1 MDQTAVPFLRQFL
14 AKYKHV
20 FLILLLGILLMLL
33 PTGEKK
39 QQQAAQ
45 MPQAEATQQVQTLQE
60 QLSALLSQMEGA
72 GKVQVLLTLASG
84 EKTLYQTNEDSVT
97 ASQSETKRTDTVILT
112 DSNRNEAG
120 LVRQV
125 DPPTYLG
132 AVVLCQGAENS
143 AVRLAIT
150 EAVSNATGLGYHK
163 ITILKMK

>member
-14 AKYKHV
+14 AKYKHAL
-20 FLILLLGILLMLL
+20 LILLVGILLMLL
-33 PTGEKK
+33 PAGERTS
-39 QQQAAQ
+39 QQAEQ
-45 MPQAEATQQVQTLQE
+45 TLPAETKQETQTLQE

-72 GKVQVLLTLASG
+72 GKVQVLLTLATG
-84 EKTLYQTNEDSVT
+84 EKTLYQTNEDST
-97 ASQSETKRTDTVILT
+97 MASQSETKRTDTVIIN
-112 DSNRNEAG
+112 DSNRNETG

>member
-20 FLILLLGILLMLL
+20 FLIFLLGILLMLL

-45 MPQAEATQQVQTLQE
+45 MPQAEATQQTQTLQE

-84 EKTLYQTNEDSVT
+84 EKTLYQTNEDSAT

-150 EAVSNATGLGYHK
+150 EAISNATGLGYHK

>member
-84 EKTLYQTNEDSVT
+84 EKTLYQTNEDRAT

>member
-1 MDQTAVPFLRQFL
+1 
-14 AKYKHV
+14 
-20 FLILLLGILLMLL
+20 MLL

-84 EKTLYQTNEDSVT
+84 EKTLYQTNEDRAT

>member
-1 MDQTAVPFLRQFL
+1 
-14 AKYKHV
+14 
-20 FLILLLGILLMLL
+20 MLL
-33 PTGEKK
+33 PTGEKN

-84 EKTLYQTNEDSVT
+84 EKTLYQTNVDSAT

>member
-1 MDQTAVPFLRQFL
+1 M
-14 AKYKHV
+14 
-20 FLILLLGILLMLL
+20 
-33 PTGEKK
+33 
-39 QQQAAQ
+39 
-45 MPQAEATQQVQTLQE
+45 
-60 QLSALLSQMEGA
+60 
-72 GKVQVLLTLASG
+72 QVLLTLATG
-84 EKTLYQTNEDSVT
+84 EKTLYQINEDSTT
-97 ASQSETKRTDTVILT
+97 ASQSETKRTDTVIIN

>member
-14 AKYKHV
+14 AKYKHAL
-20 FLILLLGILLMLL
+20 LILLVGILLMLL
-33 PTGEKK
+33 PAGERTS
-39 QQQAAQ
+39 QQAEQ
-45 MPQAEATQQVQTLQE
+45 TLPAETKQETQTLQE

-72 GKVQVLLTLASG
+72 GKVQVLLTLATG
-84 EKTLYQTNEDSVT
+84 EKTLYQINEDSTT
-97 ASQSETKRTDTVILT
+97 ASQSETKRTDTVIIN

>member
-14 AKYKHV
+14 AKYKHAL
-20 FLILLLGILLMLL
+20 LILLVGILLMLL
-33 PTGEKK
+33 PAGERTS
-39 QQQAAQ
+39 QQAEQ
-45 MPQAEATQQVQTLQE
+45 TLPAETKQETQTLQE

-72 GKVQVLLTLASG
+72 GKVQVLLTLATG
-84 EKTLYQTNEDSVT
+84 EKTLYQTNEDSTT
-97 ASQSETKRTDTVILT
+97 ASQSETKRTDTVIIN
-112 DSNRNEAG
+112 DSNRNETG

>member
-84 EKTLYQTNEDSVT
+84 
-97 ASQSETKRTDTVILT
+97 
-112 DSNRNEAG
+112 
-120 LVRQV
+120 
-125 DPPTYLG
+125 
-132 AVVLCQGAENS
+132 
-143 AVRLAIT
+143 
-150 EAVSNATGLGYHK
+150 
-163 ITILKMK
+163 